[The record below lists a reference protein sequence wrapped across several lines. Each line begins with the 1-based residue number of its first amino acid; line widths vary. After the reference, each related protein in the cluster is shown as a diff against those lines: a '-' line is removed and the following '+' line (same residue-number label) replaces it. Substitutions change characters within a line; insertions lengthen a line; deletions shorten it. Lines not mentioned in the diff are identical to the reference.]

1 MKFDTVIVG
10 AGISGCVLAERLANE
25 NNHKVLIIEKRD
37 HIAGNMYD
45 YYNDEGILIHKYGPH
60 FFRTDKEE
68 IWEYLARFTDWHYYE
83 HKVKSSVQGQL
94 VPFPINLDTYNL
106 VHGTGLSTDEFK
118 VKLEENK
125 FTDSPK
131 NAEEAIINQVGEKF
145 YNLFFKNYSIKQ
157 WGRSPKEL
165 HADTVKR
172 VPVRLDREDRYQL
185 AKYQGLPSKG
195 YTHLFKNL
203 IKSDNIKFLLNTDYK
218 EVIDG
223 VNYDQLIYTGP
234 LDYYFDFKF
243 GKLEYRSL
251 KFEEKTYTTDSF
263 QEEAVINYP
272 NNYAYTRITEYK
284 KMTGQKHH
292 NTTVHYE
299 YPIEYKRGESD
310 PYYPILNDKN
320 ADLKDKYISEA
331 TSLENV
337 YFIGRLAEYRYYA
350 MDDAVEAALHL
361 YDTKF
366 SKLKS

>member
-10 AGISGCVLAERLANE
+10 AGISGCVLAERLANK
-25 NNHKVLIIEKRD
+25 NNHKVLIIEKRN

-60 FFRTDKEE
+60 FFRTDKED
-68 IWEYLARFTDWHYYE
+68 IWEYLAQFTDWHRYE
-83 HKVKSSVQGQL
+83 HKVKTSVQGQL

-106 VHGTGLSTDEFK
+106 VHGTQLSSDEFK
-118 VKLEENK
+118 LKLQENK

-185 AKYQGLPSKG
+185 AKYQGLPLKG
-195 YTHLFKNL
+195 YTYLFKNL
-203 IKSDNIKFLLNTDYK
+203 IKSDNIKLLLNTDFK

-223 VNYDQLIYTGP
+223 IDYKQLIYTGP
-234 LDYYFDFKF
+234 LDFYFDYKH

-251 KFEEKTYTTDSF
+251 KFEEKTY
-263 QEEAVINYP
+263 P
-272 NNYAYTRITEYK
+272 
-284 KMTGQKHH
+284 
-292 NTTVHYE
+292 
-299 YPIEYKRGESD
+299 PIIQY
-310 PYYPILNDKN
+310 
-320 ADLKDKYISEA
+320 
-331 TSLENV
+331 
-337 YFIGRLAEYRYYA
+337 
-350 MDDAVEAALHL
+350 
-361 YDTKF
+361 
-366 SKLKS
+366 